1 MGVIIMII
9 IIIIIMAE
17 QIHQEIAVTNRVA
30 EGRDTAKPIASF
42 LLSPFRIELSMTWT
56 TSLIAG
62 MESHVVN
69 RQLS

>member
-9 IIIIIMAE
+9 IIIIIPE
-17 QIHQEIAVTNRVA
+17 QLHQEIAVTNRVG
-30 EGRDTAKPIASF
+30 EGRDTAKPVASL
-42 LLSPFRIELSMTWT
+42 LLSPFRIELSITWA

-62 MESHVVN
+62 MESQVVN